1 VHIFVHLSCSL
12 VVTAA
17 GILGIS
23 VNDALEA
30 YGNYFI
36 QHVQGQVRA
45 GMQAAGAALVAEAA
59 AARTADAAACGTA
72 DVEPHTHS
80 SCYGHT
86 KRAAA

>member
-1 VHIFVHLSCSL
+1 

-17 GILGIS
+17 GLLGVS

-45 GMQAAGAALVAEAA
+45 GMPTAGVALAAVGPAAGAAE
-59 AARTADAAACGTA
+59 AAACGLA
-72 DVEPHTHS
+72 DAQLHTLQLLLEL
-80 SCYGHT
+80 
-86 KRAAA
+86 K